1 MIMENN
7 ENIYEMMTN
16 NIKMGDQET
25 DMDNKAN
32 INNI

>member
-1 MIMENN
+1 MENN